1 MAGLKAAQ
9 GAELVVVVLCRSS
22 DREGPLSAAT
32 LIDRGPQLSAGSGC
46 LWSAALD
53 MST

>member
-9 GAELVVVVLCRSS
+9 GAELVAVVLCRSS

-32 LIDRGPQLSAGSGC
+32 LIDSGLQVLATSGQWRHSA
-46 LWSAALD
+46 LRL
-53 MST
+53 